1 MTTRKTYDLP
11 APTSSRDTYS
21 AWFTFHSIEIDG
33 DMDNDG
39 GVLHNRSRK
48 TIDIDTHEGE
58 VLSLGYDEAKRVAL
72 ALLAAVEEV
81 ETMKGAENGR
91 D

>member
-1 MTTRKTYDLP
+1 MTTLKTYDLP

-48 TIDIDTHEGE
+48 TINIDTHEGE
-58 VLSLGYDEAKRVAL
+58 ELALDYDEARRVGL
-72 ALLAAVEEV
+72 ALLAAVEEA
-81 ETMKGAENGR
+81 ETMKEDN
-91 D
+91 